1 MNKSV
6 YFSFV
11 VLFYASLLLV
21 SCKKEVANEP
31 SNGPAITYPTS
42 GFLCTASNH
51 AALGGS
57 STVMYF
63 SSTNGQT
70 AVGYLPGAGRP
81 ADEVS
86 VVVNSNNTVSI
97 QLKIPL
103 RSGGRDYPYFR
114 IQTNINPLVSSYPNN
129 LYLFNWSETKTTET
143 EFILKRS
150 DADKLKFTLESKA
163 YPGYFLGTGRWK
175 NSTSKND
182 DNLIFSS
189 KQQLF
194 FFQTS

>member
-1 MNKSV
+1 MNKNTYIPVTFLISAV
-6 YFSFV
+6 
-11 VLFYASLLLV
+11 LLLG
-21 SCKKEVANEP
+21 SCKKEVANDTA
-31 SNGPAITYPTS
+31 NGPAITYPTN
-42 GFLCTASNH
+42 GFLCTASNY
-51 AALGGS
+51 AAAGGF
-57 STVMYF
+57 STVMFF
-63 SSTNGQT
+63 SSTAGQT
-70 AVGYLPGAGRP
+70 AAGYLPGGGRT
-81 ADEVS
+81 ADEVR

-114 IQTNINPLVSSYPNN
+114 IQPNINPLISSYPNN
-129 LYLFNWSETKTTET
+129 LYLFNFSETTTTET

-182 DNLIFSS
+182 DNLVFTS

-194 FFQTS
+194 FFKAS